1 MNIPCTCI
9 KYTYPYRSLTR
20 PADVDVH
27 AVVLDLAL
35 RWCRSHR
42 VQAQVGGVQML
53 LCPLPMIQLSRH
65 VQNGLFLK
73 LHKNTRRHTSNR
85 PMISTDKLRE

>member
-1 MNIPCTCI
+1 M
-9 KYTYPYRSLTR
+9 KSLTR

-35 RWCRSHR
+35 WRCRSHR

-53 LCPLPMIQLSRH
+53 LRPLPMIQLTRH
-65 VQNGLFLK
+65 VQNGLLLI
-73 LHKNTRRHTSNR
+73 LHKRTRRHTSDR
-85 PMISTDKLRE
+85 PTISTDSMSN